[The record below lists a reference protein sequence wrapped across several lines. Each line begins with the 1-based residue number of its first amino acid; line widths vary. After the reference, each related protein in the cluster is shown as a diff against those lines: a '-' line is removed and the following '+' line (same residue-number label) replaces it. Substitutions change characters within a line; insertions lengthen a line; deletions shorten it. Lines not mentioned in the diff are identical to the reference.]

1 MREQFLLMD
10 RLGISYRA
18 SREDFPAW
26 EIEMYLALLK
36 GVGDGGQEQ
45 P

>member
-10 RLGISYRA
+10 HLGISYRA

-26 EIEMYLALLK
+26 EIELYLAFLR
-36 GVGDGGQEQ
+36 GASDGSQEQ